1 MTQYYKVPQFT
12 LAASSPST
20 KILITLYLVFNLFAL
35 WVSILQYADRAG
47 MSHEASTEWLL
58 GNEGD
63 LEAREFKAE
72 KSDRELL
79 SITHEHAFTLPM
91 LFFLLLHMVALC
103 TISERWKI
111 ALYVL
116 SFLALGGSFAGMWLV
131 ARVGP
136 GWSWLLR
143 ASGVG
148 MTLSIAV
155 SSLLC
160 LWETWGVGGWQARRD
175 GPPPLAPNPMFPR
188 LREQQ
193 GGASPPPP
201 SPGPGSG
208 HCRAPE
214 QEPAP

>member
-1 MTQYYKVPQFT
+1 MTHYYKAPQFS
-12 LAASSPST
+12 LATSSLST

-47 MSHEASTEWLL
+47 MSHEDSTEWLL

-79 SITHEHAFTLPM
+79 SITHDHAFTLPM

-111 ALYVL
+111 VLYVL

-160 LWETWGVGGWQARRD
+160 LWQTWGVGWWQARRG
-175 GPPPLAPNPMFPR
+175 GPPPPAPNPMFPR

-193 GGASPPPP
+193 AGDGPPPP
-201 SPGPGSG
+201 AAFPARG
-208 HCRAPE
+208 
-214 QEPAP
+214 QEPVP